1 MNTFGELFRFDF
13 WVTGELLKTT
23 IQLTDPP
30 MRAVLLCSHLLNA
43 QRIWISRILAEPMH
57 PGVWEPQPIENWED
71 LITRNEEDI
80 RSIIA
85 TDDFVRI
92 VHYLNTKGES
102 YRNTVEDILQHLLLH
117 SAYHRG
123 QIAQLI
129 RPEVDSLPQMDYIFF
144 ARDQM

>member
-1 MNTFGELFRFDF
+1 MNKFGELFRFDC

-23 IQLTDPP
+23 IQLADPP

-43 QRIWISRILAEPMH
+43 QRIWISRILGETIH
-57 PGVWEPQPIENWED
+57 PGVWEPQAMENWMAFLAKNDEG
-71 LITRNEEDI
+71 IKGV
-80 RSIIA
+80 IA
-85 TDDFVRI
+85 TDDFHRI
-92 VHYLNTKGES
+92 VHYRNTKGES

-129 RPEVDSLPQMDYIFF
+129 RPDVDSLPLMDYIFF

>member
-1 MNTFGELFRFDF
+1 MNKFGELFRFDC

-23 IQLTDPP
+23 IQLADPP

-43 QRIWISRILAEPMH
+43 QRIWISRILGETIH
-57 PGVWEPQPIENWED
+57 PAMGAPSHGKLDGISGKNDEGIKGV
-71 LITRNEEDI
+71 
-80 RSIIA
+80 IA
-85 TDDFVRI
+85 TDDFHRI
-92 VHYLNTKGES
+92 VHYRNTKGES

-129 RPEVDSLPQMDYIFF
+129 RPDVDSLPLMDYIFF